1 MTRQECFLRFNIS
14 LISCTFQGT
23 SKNIFCVLNCHFLFS
38 FLSFFFFFFFFFSS
52 ELLNCLWKFK
62 GARTVDHVDA
72 EVEHVNYECI
82 CRVLIFQEFSNGGL
96 LKAEKTK

>member
-23 SKNIFCVLNCHFLFS
+23 SKNIFCVLNCHFL
-38 FLSFFFFFFFFFSS
+38 FFFFSS